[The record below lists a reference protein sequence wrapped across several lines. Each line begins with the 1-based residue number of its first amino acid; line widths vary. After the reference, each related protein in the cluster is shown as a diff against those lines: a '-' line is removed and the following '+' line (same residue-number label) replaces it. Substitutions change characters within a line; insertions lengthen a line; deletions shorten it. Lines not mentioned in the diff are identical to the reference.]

1 MKKLQKQFS
10 LDIHIE
16 LLLKIRVLNN
26 MQRIISLSKSINLE
40 NHMVIKPY
48 NVLQVT
54 MQVFLEVWNEYKY
67 PGIYF
72 FYFFSN
78 FESLDTLRL

>member
-40 NHMVIKPY
+40 NHMVIKP
-48 NVLQVT
+48 
-54 MQVFLEVWNEYKY
+54 
-67 PGIYF
+67 
-72 FYFFSN
+72 
-78 FESLDTLRL
+78 

>member
-1 MKKLQKQFS
+1 MKSCSMKKLQKQFS

-40 NHMVIKPY
+40 NHMVIKP
-48 NVLQVT
+48 
-54 MQVFLEVWNEYKY
+54 
-67 PGIYF
+67 
-72 FYFFSN
+72 
-78 FESLDTLRL
+78 

>member
-26 MQRIISLSKSINLE
+26 RQYHKGSF
-40 NHMVIKPY
+40 PY
-48 NVLQVT
+48 QYL
-54 MQVFLEVWNEYKY
+54 L
-67 PGIYF
+67 I
-72 FYFFSN
+72 
-78 FESLDTLRL
+78 